1 MWLGPQHSLGCDP
14 APGRSS
20 SVQVSEWVCGGPLC
34 SPSSTL
40 WLGAASVRIHQSL
53 PFLLAFYQPSLC
65 RVRKAEV
72 FFLFGKP
79 CFPSTLRPKR
89 HYSRGQCVRCHS
101 GPHLRNN
108 APCNSTAGDWCLGL
122 LDSSSAKS
130 KRRPSLTRSSP
141 PPRWLCRPQGQ
152 FLQTC
157 LNDSLGD
164 FHEYPYPGQGG
175 SVVSARHPV
184 LLRSSVFQALRE
196 RESAPGAVL
205 FKAGTHPVLL
215 LHLCG
220 RALTPTAQGASHQL
234 QLLRAL

>member
-53 PFLLAFYQPSLC
+53 PLLLAFYQPSLC

-141 PPRWLCRPQGQ
+141 RRGGCAGPKDSFYRPALMICLETSMSIPTLDRVVALCQHATLS
-152 FLQTC
+152 F
-157 LNDSLGD
+157 
-164 FHEYPYPGQGG
+164 
-175 SVVSARHPV
+175 
-184 LLRSSVFQALRE
+184 
-196 RESAPGAVL
+196 
-205 FKAGTHPVLL
+205 
-215 LHLCG
+215 
-220 RALTPTAQGASHQL
+220 
-234 QLLRAL
+234 